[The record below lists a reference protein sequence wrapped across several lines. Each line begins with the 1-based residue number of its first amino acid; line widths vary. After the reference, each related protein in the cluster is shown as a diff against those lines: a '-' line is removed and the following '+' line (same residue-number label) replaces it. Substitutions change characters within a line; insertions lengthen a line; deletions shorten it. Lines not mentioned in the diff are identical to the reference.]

1 MRTAFK
7 PVVLFYASLMASTA
21 AYGQDSYSTTNAQV
35 VVPPTSMEDAI
46 SAYMAQHPSQK
57 GETGAKGEQGSSGA
71 ASTVPGPVGPQGPQG
86 IKGDTGSAGPQGAI
100 GPQGPSGA
108 TMLNDVTLAQ
118 TAVIAIALGPRQL
131 TVSTNCIAGDRLLMT
146 PFTAVPT
153 GYMLGDAR
161 CSVNGTMVASLYA
174 PLLAIGAS
182 YSITVKVTAFR

>member
-1 MRTAFK
+1 MRIAFK
-7 PVVLFYASLMASTA
+7 PIVLFYVSLMASTA

-35 VVPPTSMEDAI
+35 VVPPTSMEEAI

-57 GETGAKGEQGSSGA
+57 GETGAKGEQGPAGA
-71 ASTVPGPVGPQGPQG
+71 ASTVPGPVGPQG

-146 PFTAVPT
+146 PLTAVPV

-161 CSVNGTMVASLYA
+161 CSANGAMVASLYA
-174 PLLAIGAS
+174 PLLAIGAN